1 MKSKHVWSLAA
12 ALAVGSFS
20 HSIARANS
28 SPASANAKPD
38 NEEEDEQG
46 PFPLSGIRGRKLYRF
61 SGNAVQASLRADA
74 RAKQPSADDP
84 ERGAHAACLRAAAQ
98 NPLGIWLDGRIPD
111 VTAHVDRILQAAV
124 KEGSIPLFVANFI
137 PNRAC
142 GRDTSRAAKSDAEY
156 LAWIDK
162 FIAGVNDRPAALVLE
177 PNALADTCYKTPP
190 KKGGAIGA
198 REELLHKVVEK
209 LTQHPN
215 IALYLDAGPVGETP
229 PEEVKKRI
237 RKVDPHSRAI
247 GYAVNVG
254 NYQTTENSEG
264 YCEAL
269 STDKSCLIDT
279 SRNGNGPGAQG
290 LCNPAGRALGQ
301 DPDLTGAG
309 PEGRYLYTY
318 IKVPG
323 DSDGRCRPGNPP
335 LGNFIPSFAIELA
348 QNAKRCPPPVPKP
361 APDAPVDGATPTATP
376 GTAAPTAA
384 PGTTPSAS
392 APPAATTAPAAGA
405 MPTPSN
411 KPMPGKSL
419 VQ

>member
-1 MKSKHVWSLAA
+1 MKPKHVWSLAA

-20 HSIARANS
+20 LSVARASS
-28 SPASANAKPD
+28 SPAGANAKPD

-46 PFPLSGIRGRKLYRF
+46 PFPLSGIRGSKLYRF

-74 RAKQPSADDP
+74 RAKQPSAADP
-84 ERGAHAACLRAAAQ
+84 ERAGHAACLRAATQ
-98 NPLGIWLDGRIPD
+98 NPLGIWLDGRIPE
-111 VTAHVDRILQAAV
+111 VSEYVDRILQAAV

-156 LAWIDK
+156 LAWIEK
-162 FIAGVNDRPAALVLE
+162 LIAGVNDRPAALVLE
-177 PNALADTCYKTPP
+177 PNALADKCYKTPP
-190 KKGGAIGA
+190 KKGGPIGP

-215 IALYLDAGPVGETP
+215 IALYLDAGPVGGTP

-254 NYQTTENSEG
+254 NYQTTESSEG

-279 SRNGNGPGAQG
+279 SRNGNGPGSQG
-290 LCNPAGRALGQ
+290 VCNPAGRALGQ

-309 PEGRYLYTY
+309 PEGRYLYAY
-318 IKVPG
+318 VKVPG

-335 LGNFIPSFAIELA
+335 LGNFIPIFAIELA
-348 QNAKRCPPPVPKP
+348 QNAKRCPPPLPT
-361 APDAPVDGATPTATP
+361 PDAPVDGATP
-376 GTAAPTAA
+376 GTTAA
-384 PGTTPSAS
+384 PGATPSENTPPPTSTTTAPGAPAAPVTPSA
-392 APPAATTAPAAGA
+392 PTAPA
-405 MPTPSN
+405 N